1 MSAGRMQQLV
11 ISMQYLRISE
21 LDKGL
26 NYIRDLK
33 SEGKTTV

>member
-11 ISMQYLRISE
+11 ISMQDLRTSE
-21 LDKGL
+21 PDKGL
-26 NYIRDLK
+26 NYIRALK